1 MIFTKEE
8 LSFIGIYAK
17 CSDTKRPEHDRFRI
31 KTDKEKQEVIFSQFS
46 EGVTLITTL
55 KKPVEENMEVFFPVN
70 QFLPFINSIPVNS
83 EIDIK
88 TDGVHFNGNR
98 YEFETIE
105 LSSIFNGTDKFKELV
120 TDKSNVVSI
129 SDFGLIKNSFTGPEG
144 FDCTLL
150 VEGNFVSAPNDNT
163 IVCSYKTTNDK
174 LVSFYIPKL
183 AGIIGLENKSDK
195 LDFYK
200 MVFGDDEYWFIEIG
214 NTTLIFN
221 KKDYMLPN
229 IFDDETKNQYDHK
242 AKIEIDKSVFKDVL
256 NRIKVFAA
264 RNVHT
269 RIVCSTT
276 NNQFI
281 IESKEPNSGYAI
293 EKVEASIDDALKD
306 QEKLFFIP
314 QTSISTAVNYLKGDN
329 VIIHSNPYS
338 PDEVAVKITDE
349 IGEDFFIVCLLGEN

>member
-83 EIDIK
+83 EVDIK
-88 TDGVHFNGNR
+88 SNGIHFNDNR

-105 LSSIFNGTDKFKELV
+105 LSSVFNGTDAFKELI
-120 TDKSNVVSI
+120 TDKSKVTTI
-129 SDFGLIKNSFTGPEG
+129 SDFNLIKNSFTGVDG

-150 VEGNFVSAPNDNT
+150 VDKSFVSAPNDNT
-163 IVCSYKTTNDK
+163 IVCSYKTINDNSI
-174 LVSFYIPKL
+174 SFYIPKL

-195 LDFYK
+195 LDFYQ
-200 MVFGDDEYWFIEIG
+200 VEFNGDTCWFIEIG
-214 NTTLIFN
+214 NTSIIFT
-221 KKDYMLPN
+221 KKDYILPN
-229 IFDDETKNQYDHK
+229 IFEDETKSQYDHE

-256 NRIKVFAA
+256 NRIKIFAA

-293 EKVEASIDDALKD
+293 EKVEASIDDVLKN
-306 QEKLFFIP
+306 QEKLFFVP
-314 QTSISTAVNYLKGDN
+314 QTSISTAINYLKGDK

-338 PDEVAVKITDE
+338 PDEVAIKITDE